1 MDEATPYALHAQ
13 AARRALADS
22 GLDRALIDGLASAGL
37 GTLAP
42 VEVAE
47 YLGLRPT
54 WVDSTSVGGATWEV
68 MAAHAAD
75 AIAQRRANAVL
86 LVYGSTA
93 RADIK
98 ARRRTSDLSFGAR
111 GPLQFEV
118 PYGHTLIAKYAMAA
132 RRHMHQYGT
141 TLEQLAQVAVQAR
154 ANAAANPDALYR
166 EPITVED
173 VLSGP
178 MIADPF
184 TKLHC
189 CVRSDGGCA
198 VLLVG
203 EEYVPDLARHPVWVL
218 GAGTAV
224 SHTTMSE
231 WEDFTVSPA
240 AVSGR
245 AAFER
250 AGVTP
255 RDIDLAEIYD
265 AFTYMT
271 LVTLE
276 DLGFCAKGEGGAFVA
291 EGRLLRDGSLPV
303 NTDGGGLSACHPGM
317 RGLFLLVEA
326 VRQLRGEADEARAVG
341 GADEAR
347 AVGGADEA
355 RAVGEADETCAVGE
369 ADEVRA
375 VGGADEVRAAG
386 EADEVRAAG
395 EADEVRAVGEA
406 DEVRA
411 AGEADEAGVA
421 GATGAAAGGRQV
433 RRADGSLPELAVAS
447 GTGGWFC
454 SSGTVVL
461 GRG

>member
-1 MDEATPYALHAQ
+1 MSAAKRKRARKVAVVGVSLSDCGRVDDATPYALHAQ

-22 GLDRALIDGLASAGL
+22 GLDRSAVDGLASAGL

-54 WVDSTSVGGATWEV
+54 WTDSTSVGGSTWEV

-75 AIAQRRANAVL
+75 AIAAGHANAVL

-93 RADIK
+93 RADIR
-98 ARRRTSDLSFGAR
+98 AGRRTSNLSFGAR

-118 PYGHTLIAKYAMAA
+118 PYGHTLVAKYAMAA

-141 TLEQLAQVAVQAR
+141 TLEQLADVAVQAR
-154 ANAAANPDALYR
+154 VNAAHNPDAMFR
-166 EPITVED
+166 TPITVDE
-173 VLSGP
+173 VLDGP
-178 MIADPF
+178 LIADPF

-189 CVRSDGGCA
+189 CIRSDGGCA
-198 VLLVG
+198 VLLAG
-203 EEYVPDLARHPVWVL
+203 EEYVADTAKPPVWVL
-218 GAGTAV
+218 GAGTAI

-231 WEDFTVSPA
+231 WDDFTVSPA
-240 AVSGR
+240 AASGR
-245 AAFER
+245 RAFER
-250 AGVTP
+250 AGVGP
-255 RDIDLAEIYD
+255 SDIDVAELYD

-276 DLGFCAKGEGGAFVA
+276 DLGFCAKGEGGAFVGK
-291 EGRLLRDGSLPV
+291 GRLTLDGELPT

-326 VRQLRGEADEARAVG
+326 VRQLRGEA
-341 GADEAR
+341 
-347 AVGGADEA
+347 
-355 RAVGEADETCAVGE
+355 GERQVHK
-369 ADEVRA
+369 
-375 VGGADEVRAAG
+375 
-386 EADEVRAAG
+386 
-395 EADEVRAVGEA
+395 
-406 DEVRA
+406 
-411 AGEADEAGVA
+411 
-421 GATGAAAGGRQV
+421 AGGR
-433 RRADGSLPELAVAS
+433 LPELAVAS

>member
-1 MDEATPYALHAQ
+1 MPSSPRSPRKVAIAGVALSDCGRVDEATPYALHAQ

-22 GLDRALIDGLASAGL
+22 GLDRSVIDGFASAGL

-54 WVDSTSVGGATWEV
+54 WVDSTGVGGSTWEV

-75 AIAQRRANAVL
+75 AIAAGRANAVL

-98 ARRRTSDLSFGAR
+98 AGRRTSNLSFGAR

-118 PYGHTLIAKYAMAA
+118 PYGHTLVAKYAMAA
-132 RRHMHQYGT
+132 RRHMHEYGT
-141 TLEQLAQVAVQAR
+141 TLEQLAEVAVQAR
-154 ANAAANPDALYR
+154 ANAATNPDAMFR
-166 EPITVED
+166 APVTVDD
-173 VLSGP
+173 VLAGP

-189 CVRSDGGCA
+189 CIRSDGGCA
-198 VLLVG
+198 VLLVA
-203 EEYVPDLARHPVWVL
+203 EDYVPDIAKAPVWVL
-218 GAGTAV
+218 GAGTSV
-224 SHTTMSE
+224 SHTAMSQ

-245 AAFER
+245 IAFEQ
-250 AGVTP
+250 AGVGP
-255 RDIDLAEIYD
+255 ADMDLAEIYD

-276 DLGFCAKGEGGAFVA
+276 DLGFCAKGEGGAFV
-291 EGRLLRDGSLPV
+291 EKGRLLRDGGLPV

-326 VRQLRGEADEARAVG
+326 VRQLRGEA
-341 GADEAR
+341 
-347 AVGGADEA
+347 
-355 RAVGEADETCAVGE
+355 GEGQ
-369 ADEVRA
+369 VRK
-375 VGGADEVRAAG
+375 
-386 EADEVRAAG
+386 
-395 EADEVRAVGEA
+395 
-406 DEVRA
+406 
-411 AGEADEAGVA
+411 
-421 GATGAAAGGRQV
+421 AGGR
-433 RRADGSLPELAVAS
+433 LPELAVAS

>member
-1 MDEATPYALHAQ
+1 MPNAIPAPARRVAVVGVALSECGRIDGLTPYALHAQ

-22 GLDRALIDGLASAGL
+22 GLDRSVVDGFASAGL

-54 WVDSTSVGGATWEV
+54 WTDSTSVGGATWEV

-75 AIAQRRANAVL
+75 AIAAGHAEAVL

-93 RADIK
+93 RADLK
-98 ARRRTSDLSFGAR
+98 AKRRTANLSFGAS

-141 TLEQLAQVAVQAR
+141 TLAQLAEVAVQAR
-154 ANAAANPDALYR
+154 ANAAHNPEAMYR
-166 EPITVED
+166 TPVTVDE

-178 MIADPF
+178 VIADPF
-184 TKLHC
+184 TTLHC

-198 VLLVG
+198 VLLAA
-203 EEYVPDLARHPVWVL
+203 EEYVPDTARKPVWIL
-218 GAGTAV
+218 GTGEHL
-224 SHTTMSE
+224 SHSTMSE

-245 AAFER
+245 LAFER
-250 AGVTP
+250 AGVRP
-255 RDIDLAEIYD
+255 EDIDLAEIYD

-276 DLGFCAKGEGGAFVA
+276 DLGFCAKGEGGAFV
-291 EGRLLRDGSLPV
+291 EKGRLLRDGDLPV

-326 VRQLRGEADEARAVG
+326 ARQLRGEA
-341 GADEAR
+341 GA
-347 AVGGADEA
+347 GQ
-355 RAVGEADETCAVGE
+355 
-369 ADEVRA
+369 VRK
-375 VGGADEVRAAG
+375 
-386 EADEVRAAG
+386 
-395 EADEVRAVGEA
+395 
-406 DEVRA
+406 
-411 AGEADEAGVA
+411 
-421 GATGAAAGGRQV
+421 AGGR
-433 RRADGSLPELAVAS
+433 LPELAVAS

-461 GRG
+461 GRD

>member
-1 MDEATPYALHAQ
+1 MTGPHHKVAITGIALSDCGRVDEATPYALHAQ
-13 AARRALADS
+13 AARRALADA
-22 GLDRALIDGLASAGL
+22 GLTPDVIDGVASAGL

-47 YLGLRPT
+47 YLGLKPR
-54 WVDSTSVGGATWEV
+54 WVDSTSVGGSTWEV

-75 AIAQRRANAVL
+75 AIAAGHARAVL

-98 ARRRTSDLSFGAR
+98 AKRRTSNLSFGAR

-141 TLEQLAQVAVQAR
+141 TLDQLAQVAVQAR
-154 ANAAANPDALYR
+154 QNAAANPDAMFR
-166 EPITVED
+166 DPITVDD
-173 VLSGP
+173 VLDGP

-189 CVRSDGGCA
+189 CIRSDGGAA
-198 VLLVG
+198 VLMVAADL
-203 EEYVPDLARHPVWVL
+203 VPDCATSPVWVL
-218 GAGTAV
+218 GSGEHV

-231 WEDFTVSPA
+231 WDDFTVSPA

-245 AAFER
+245 LAFER
-250 AGVTP
+250 AGVSP
-255 RDIDLAEIYD
+255 SEIDIAEIYD

-276 DLGFCAKGEGGAFVA
+276 DLGFCAKGEGGAFV
-291 EGRLLRDGSLPV
+291 EKGRLLRDGELPT
-303 NTDGGGLSACHPGM
+303 NTDGGGLSAQHPGM

-326 VRQLRGEADEARAVG
+326 VRQLRGEAGDH
-341 GADEAR
+341 
-347 AVGGADEA
+347 
-355 RAVGEADETCAVGE
+355 
-369 ADEVRA
+369 
-375 VGGADEVRAAG
+375 
-386 EADEVRAAG
+386 
-395 EADEVRAVGEA
+395 
-406 DEVRA
+406 
-411 AGEADEAGVA
+411 
-421 GATGAAAGGRQV
+421 QV
-433 RRADGSLPELAVAS
+433 RRADGSLPALAVAS

-461 GRG
+461 GRE

>member
-1 MDEATPYALHAQ
+1 MTPGKRKVAVVGVSLSDCGRVDDATPYALHAQ
-13 AARRALADS
+13 AARRALTDA
-22 GLDRALIDGLASAGL
+22 GMDRSLVDGFASAGL
-37 GTLAP
+37 GTLPP

-54 WVDSTSVGGATWEV
+54 WVDSTAVGGSTWEV
-68 MAAHAAD
+68 MAAHATD
-75 AIAQRRANAVL
+75 AIAAGHAEAVL

-98 ARRRTSDLSFGAR
+98 AGRRTGNLSFGAR

-132 RRHMHQYGT
+132 RRHMHTYGT
-141 TLEQLAQVAVQAR
+141 TLEQLASVAVQAR
-154 ANAAANPDALYR
+154 ANAALNPEAMFR
-166 EPITVED
+166 TPITTDD

-189 CVRSDGGCA
+189 CLRSDGGAA
-198 VLLVG
+198 VLLAA
-203 EEYVPDLARHPVWVL
+203 EEYVRDCRTAPVWIL
-218 GAGTAV
+218 GTGEHV

-231 WEDFTVSPA
+231 WPDFTVSPA

-245 AAFER
+245 LAFER
-250 AGVTP
+250 AGVRP
-255 RDIDLAEIYD
+255 DEIDVAELYD

-276 DLGFCAKGEGGAFVA
+276 DLGFCAKGEGGQFV
-291 EGRLLRDGSLPV
+291 EKGRLTVGGELPV
-303 NTDGGGLSACHPGM
+303 NTDGGGLSAQHPGM

-326 VRQLRGEADEARAVG
+326 VRQLRGEA
-341 GADEAR
+341 
-347 AVGGADEA
+347 
-355 RAVGEADETCAVGE
+355 GE
-369 ADEVRA
+369 
-375 VGGADEVRAAG
+375 
-386 EADEVRAAG
+386 
-395 EADEVRAVGEA
+395 
-406 DEVRA
+406 
-411 AGEADEAGVA
+411 
-421 GATGAAAGGRQV
+421 RQV
-433 RRADGSLPELAVAS
+433 RKTGGRLPELAVAS

-461 GRG
+461 GR

>member
-1 MDEATPYALHAQ
+1 MTASTRTAPPGRRRVAVAGVALSDCGRLDEATPYALHAQ

-22 GLDRALIDGLASAGL
+22 GLDRSLVDGLASAGL

-54 WVDSTSVGGATWEV
+54 WVDSTTVGGATWEV

-75 AIAQRRANAVL
+75 AIATGRAHAVL

-98 ARRRTSDLSFGAR
+98 ARRRTANLSFGAR

-118 PYGHTLIAKYAMAA
+118 PYGHTLVAKYAMAA
-132 RRHMHQYGT
+132 RRHMHRYGT
-141 TLEQLAQVAVQAR
+141 TLEQLAEVAVRAR
-154 ANAAANPDALYR
+154 AHAAHNPEAMFRD
-166 EPITVED
+166 PITVDD

-189 CVRSDGGCA
+189 CIRSDGGCA
-198 VLLVG
+198 VLLVA
-203 EEYVPDLARHPVWVL
+203 EEYVADTRKAPVWIL
-218 GAGTAV
+218 GAGEHT

-231 WEDFTVSPA
+231 WDDLTVSPA

-245 AAFER
+245 LAFAR

-255 RDIDLAEIYD
+255 ADIDVAEIYD

-276 DLGFCAKGEGGAFVA
+276 DLGFCAKGEGGAYVTDPA
-291 EGRLLRDGSLPV
+291 AVPV

-326 VRQLRGEADEARAVG
+326 VRQLRGEAPG
-341 GADEAR
+341 L
-347 AVGGADEA
+347 
-355 RAVGEADETCAVGE
+355 
-369 ADEVRA
+369 
-375 VGGADEVRAAG
+375 
-386 EADEVRAAG
+386 
-395 EADEVRAVGEA
+395 
-406 DEVRA
+406 
-411 AGEADEAGVA
+411 
-421 GATGAAAGGRQV
+421 QV
-433 RRADGSLPELAVAS
+433 RRPDGSLPRLAVAS
-447 GTGGWFC
+447 ATGGWFC
-454 SSGTVVL
+454 SAATLVL
-461 GRG
+461 SSA